1 MLHFH
6 SSTAAALL
14 PAALLT
20 LAFSADASAQQTI
33 LDENR
38 INVGGFNPNG
48 TNAIDGINVKY
59 DTTRNRFV
67 AVYAEQNGT
76 GQATQDIYSVY
87 SDDEGVTWSMP
98 NRVDLGDAPN
108 NADSDFPKMTVTGS
122 GDYVV
127 VWQETRD
134 QVLSGSSNQDV
145 FYNRST
151 DGGVTWGA
159 TSIAL
164 NTATAGANID
174 TDIDRVYLAS
184 DGDNVYVTW
193 EEDSGPGLG
202 GNEEIQFARS
212 TNGGASF
219 LAPVVVSQ
227 NYGPGQSDV
236 DEPQVHA
243 DDGLVI
249 ITYTDSINGNDQ
261 AFLLRSTDDGATFSA
276 AIQVESDP
284 TGNVDEV
291 FSALDGNVVL
301 CAWTDTGG
309 GQNDAI
315 RAAISLDGGQTFG
328 PEQICGPN
336 AELNGV
342 GDADG
347 PSVELNGQNAYI
359 VWASDHQSVL
369 NGGSSGSGGNEI
381 FLSYTNDGGATWNHE
396 IELEQGMV
404 NNRPLVEVDPA
415 TGTVHVWTE
424 HNANGSNIPA
434 FAFSTDGGATFS
446 AFAEVLNAGPDV
458 DEGNFPAEGEH
469 WAVSPQSNTLIVG
482 HFDRPLGQNEIYV
495 SGQQVQVALGTNYCG
510 PAPANSSGQ
519 PATISAIGSVQVAA
533 NNFVLRAS
541 GLPQNQF
548 GIFITSLDQGFIPMP
563 GNSMGNICLGGA
575 IGRYNGPGQVQSSGS
590 GSSIEIQADLGATP
604 SPTGPVAVMP
614 GETRNFQAW
623 YRDLVGGTPTS
634 NFTDATTVV
643 FQ

>member
-1 MLHFH
+1 MHILHSFNANALLLTALF
-6 SSTAAALL
+6 SPAFFTTAA
-14 PAALLT
+14 
-20 LAFSADASAQQTI
+20 AQQTI
-33 LDENR
+33 IDENR

-67 AVYAEQNGT
+67 VVYAEQNGT
-76 GQATQDIYSVY
+76 GQTTQDIYSVY
-87 SDDEGVTWSMP
+87 SDDEGLTWSAP
-98 NRVDLGDAPN
+98 TRVDLGDAPN
-108 NADSDFPKMTVTGS
+108 NADSDFPKLAITAS
-122 GDYVV
+122 GDYVA

-164 NTATAGANID
+164 NTATAGSNID

-193 EEDSGPGLG
+193 EEDSGTVLG

-212 TNGGASF
+212 TNSGASF
-219 LAPVVVSQ
+219 MAPVVVSQ

-243 DDGLVI
+243 DNGLVI
-249 ITYTDSINGNDQ
+249 ITYTDGVNGNDQ
-261 AFLLRSTDDGATFSA
+261 AFLIRSTDNGANFSA
-276 AIQVESDP
+276 PIQIESDP
-284 TGNVDEV
+284 TGNVDEI
-291 FSALDGNVVL
+291 FSALDGTVVL
-301 CAWTDTGG
+301 CGWTDSAG

-359 VWASDHQSVL
+359 VWASDHLSIL
-369 NGGSSGSGGNEI
+369 NGGTSGSSGNQI
-381 FLSYTNDGGATWNHE
+381 FLSYTNDGGTTWNHE
-396 IELEQGMV
+396 IELEPGV
-404 NNRPLVEVDPA
+404 INNRPLVETDPA

-424 HNANGSNIPA
+424 HNPNGSNIPA
-434 FAFSTDGGATFS
+434 FAYSADGGATFS
-446 AFAEVLNAGPDV
+446 AFTEVPSAGPDV

-482 HFDRPLGQNEIYV
+482 HFDRPLGQNEVYI

-510 PAPANSSGQ
+510 PAVANSTGQ
-519 PATISAIGSVQVAA
+519 PGVIAAIGSLVVAT
-533 NNFVLRAS
+533 NQFSLRAN

-548 GIFITSLDQGFIPMP
+548 GIFITSLTQGFIPMP

-575 IGRYNGPGQVQSSGS
+575 IGRYNGPGQVQSSG
-590 GSSIEIQADLGATP
+590 GNGSIEIMADLTATP
-604 SPTGPVAVMP
+604 SPSGPVAVSA

-623 YRDLVGGTPTS
+623 YRDLVGGAPTS